1 LGVRVSPSGADPRVA
16 PIAASAAA
24 VPTVEAAGPIAMAAP
39 EGEDLGKMYNQRMKP
54 HWKKKKEWGEERK
67 LDKSRFPNTTVGTFG
82 WRGGAA

>member
-1 LGVRVSPSGADPRVA
+1 MV
-16 PIAASAAA
+16 
-24 VPTVEAAGPIAMAAP
+24 AP